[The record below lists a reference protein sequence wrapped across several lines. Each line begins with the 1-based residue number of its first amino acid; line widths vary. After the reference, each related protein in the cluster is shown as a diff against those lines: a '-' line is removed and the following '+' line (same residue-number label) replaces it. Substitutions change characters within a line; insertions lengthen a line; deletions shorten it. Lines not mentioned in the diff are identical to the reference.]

1 MGCKRRARVS
11 RDGDGGGGG
20 EEEPAP
26 AAAESKSLYEVN
38 PQLQTLG
45 SWLPRCCRYG

>member
-1 MGCKRRARVS
+1 MGRKRRARVS
-11 RDGDGGGGG
+11 RDGDGEE

-26 AAAESKSLYEVN
+26 VAAESKSLYEVN